1 MIYLDT
7 HVVVWL
13 FSGLTDKFSATA
25 QRLINDNETH
35 ISPVVRL
42 ELQYLFEIQRVAETP
57 DTIVTD
63 LVNRIGLQICTRP
76 FNLVVTQAL
85 TCTWTRDPFD
95 RLITANAALRDSI
108 LLSKVHNILQHY
120 AHARWA

>member
-1 MIYLDT
+1 LIYLDT

-13 FSGLTDKFSATA
+13 FSGLTDRFSATA
-25 QRLINDNETH
+25 QKLINDNDIY

-42 ELQYLFEIQRVAETP
+42 ELQYLFEIQRVVEAP
-57 DTIVTD
+57 DAIVTD
-63 LVNRIGLQICTRP
+63 LASRIGLQICTRP
-76 FNLVVTQAL
+76 FNRIVTHAL

-95 RLITANAALRDSI
+95 RLITANAALHDNI
-108 LLSKVHNILQHY
+108 LLSKDRNILRHY